1 MKQIFEYEDYR
12 DYIRDFYLERKK
24 QNARYSYS
32 VLGTTI
38 GLNASHVFCLVEKKR
53 DLPIRCVPAVKK
65 LLGLESRAAAYFD
78 LLLAASRTKS
88 EETRSEIMAKA
99 SLLKDIKKRFLE
111 TKELEY
117 LSQWWT
123 AVIRAVIEVNQGKI
137 DIKKIANSLEPSISE
152 EQARESIQLLQD
164 LGFIKPINEHRVSLT
179 ESHLTIGGE
188 ERANAIRNF
197 QAEVMKVGARSL
209 REIPPES
216 RDIST
221 LTMPVDQQC
230 FEDIK
235 KMLQEFRKEVQIRV
249 DKCRHP
255 SRVMQMNLALFPVA
269 FNKKEAEK

>member
-53 DLPIRCVPAVKK
+53 DLPIRCIPAVKK

>member
-137 DIKKIANSLEPSISE
+137 DVKKIANSLEPSISE

>member
-1 MKQIFEYEDYR
+1 MKQIFDYDDYR

-53 DLPIRCVPAVKK
+53 DLPIRCVPAIKK

-111 TKELEY
+111 TRELEY

-137 DIKKIANSLEPSISE
+137 DIKKIAHSLEPSISE

-164 LGFIKPINEHRVSLT
+164 LGFIKPINEKRVSLT

-209 REIPPES
+209 REIPPEN

-269 FNKKEAEK
+269 FNKNEAEK